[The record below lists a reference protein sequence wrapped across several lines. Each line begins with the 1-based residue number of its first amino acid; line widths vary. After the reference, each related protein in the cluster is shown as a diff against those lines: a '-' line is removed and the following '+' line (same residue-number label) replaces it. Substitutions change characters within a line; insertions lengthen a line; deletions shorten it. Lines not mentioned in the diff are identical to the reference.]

1 MPLSLRKGGKLV
13 LNRALGHARGNAM
26 EAMLPLFDALATG
39 AGVARLR
46 AGPGRALRLQIVH
59 TAAAKVAAHA

>member
-1 MPLSLRKGGKLV
+1 MAFEDGDGDADGAL
-13 LNRALGHARGNAM
+13 LGHARGNAM